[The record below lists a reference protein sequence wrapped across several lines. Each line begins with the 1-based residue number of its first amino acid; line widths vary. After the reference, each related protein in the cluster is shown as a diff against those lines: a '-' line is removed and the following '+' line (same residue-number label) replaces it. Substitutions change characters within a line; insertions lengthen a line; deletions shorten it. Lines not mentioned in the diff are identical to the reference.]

1 MGGIDIVKE
10 YRVAVYGPNLIP
22 LLRSLKP
29 AGNPLQECYPLCV
42 VKSGLGYLLLAGFKP
57 ASQGWFNKISSALI
71 NISASIM
78 RNGTL
83 ELFLD

>member
-10 YRVAVYGPNLIP
+10 YRAAVYGPNLIP

-42 VKSGLGYLLLAGFKP
+42 VKSGLGYLQLAGLNQLVKD
-57 ASQGWFNKISSALI
+57 GLI
-71 NISASIM
+71 
-78 RNGTL
+78 RL
-83 ELFLD
+83 HLL